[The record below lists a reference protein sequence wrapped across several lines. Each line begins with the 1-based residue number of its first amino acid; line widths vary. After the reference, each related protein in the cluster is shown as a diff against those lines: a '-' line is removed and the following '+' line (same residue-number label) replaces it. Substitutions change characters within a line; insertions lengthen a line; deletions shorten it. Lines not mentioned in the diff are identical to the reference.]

1 MGTLFSVLLYA
12 EAVMSLAAFAAYA
25 ADKRKAKRGAWRVP
39 ERTLLLLALLMGAPG
54 ALAGMRL
61 FRHKTRHLGFT
72 VLVPL
77 FLALQIALIAYAAF
91 Q

>member
-61 FRHKTRHLGFT
+61 FRHKTRHLKFT